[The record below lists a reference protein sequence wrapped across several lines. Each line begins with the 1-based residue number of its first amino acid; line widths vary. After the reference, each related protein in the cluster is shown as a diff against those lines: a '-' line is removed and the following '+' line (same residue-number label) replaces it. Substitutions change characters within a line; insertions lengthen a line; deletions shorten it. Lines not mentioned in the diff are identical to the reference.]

1 MKNLRKL
8 LPLFAL
14 VLGIGLVFTQSA
26 FKSTTTTEYGY
37 DPNNSTGLAV
47 NGWVDLTLLVEDNG
61 SQTPGTYGCDVSAEV
76 CKGLFETI
84 PNEESIPVGPEGTF
98 VIY

>member
-26 FKSTTTTEYGY
+26 FTVKSTTPTYYNIAASGMPADWQPLGAIVIGT
-37 DPNNSTGLAV
+37 DPGEFS
-47 NGWVDLTLLVEDNG
+47 
-61 SQTPGTYGCDVSAEV
+61 CDENPSDRKSVV
-76 CKGLFETI
+76 
-84 PNEESIPVGPEGTF
+84 
-98 VIY
+98 